1 MAPIATGDDRIGVK
15 SDILNV
21 RSPMNN
27 VNIATVYVMQS
38 SKDASFI
45 ARAGAEFW
53 STWLQI
59 LTRLLLSLSSQS
71 VGAMIWW
78 HNIPLMD
85 SPSHKNDLI
94 EAQCGL
100 PNPSYFHDGWWH
112 ITWLNCTSF
121 TSKELDR
128 EDPRHAG

>member
-15 SDILNV
+15 SDILNA

-45 ARAGAEFW
+45 ARASAEFW

-59 LTRLLLSLSSQS
+59 NKIIATSLKSKCRCYDMMTQHST
-71 VGAMIWW
+71 
-78 HNIPLMD
+78 
-85 SPSHKNDLI
+85 
-94 EAQCGL
+94 
-100 PNPSYFHDGWWH
+100 DGFA
-112 ITWLNCTSF
+112 F
-121 TSKELDR
+121 T
-128 EDPRHAG
+128 